1 MSFSVDLSSL
11 DVLKKS
17 QGLGKEGRIQRYID
31 QEVIR
36 RMALFTPFGT
46 GALQNSAYGKNGE
59 VIYTVPYSKF
69 LYYGKVMVSTSTGST
84 WARAGEEKVV
94 ANRALTF
101 KGAPMRGPYWFLR
114 MKAHYGREIL
124 KGAGRQI
131 GK

>member
-36 RMALFTPFGT
+36 HMALFTPFGT

-59 VIYTVPYSKF
+59 VIYTVIDARENMARYQIQCRL
-69 LYYGKVMVSTSTGST
+69 LYF
-84 WARAGEEKVV
+84 EKGVKE
-94 ANRALTF
+94 L
-101 KGAPMRGPYWFLR
+101 
-114 MKAHYGREIL
+114 
-124 KGAGRQI
+124 
-131 GK
+131 